1 MAKISSTLTNGQMYN
16 EFGDKI
22 GVYEEAFFGD
32 SFNRSAAVNCC
43 YVTPTETKDIASIAQ
58 CDTLADKI
66 SAIEK
71 QLEILKEN
79 MASKAPIRAQLK
91 TLKYNREV
99 K

>member
-1 MAKISSTLTNGQMYN
+1 MAKISTTLTNGQIYN

-22 GVYEEAFFGD
+22 GVCEEAFFGD

-43 YVTPTETKDIASIAQ
+43 YVTPMETKEIASIAK

-66 SAIEK
+66 LTIEK
-71 QLEILKEN
+71 QLEILKEK
-79 MASKAPIRAQLK
+79 MVPQAPIRAQLK

-99 K
+99 E